1 MAYRVTPLEQF
12 ERTGDNMT
20 TLSLGQAARLAGL
33 GKTTLARAI
42 KNGRLPAAVTKM
54 ADMRLTLP
62 NLRACIPPGLRVRR
76 SQLPVLWGA
85 RANADATADTE
96 LHDRLA
102 TAEERLT
109 ELKAMVE
116 DLRRDRDAWRDQ
128 AQKLA
133 LQTPA
138 APWRWLRS
146 TG

>member
-1 MAYRVTPLEQF
+1 
-12 ERTGDNMT
+12 MT
-20 TLSLGQAARLAGL
+20 ILSLGQAARLTGL
-33 GKTTLARAI
+33 GKTTLARAM

-62 NLRACIPPGLRVRR
+62 NLRACIPSRLMVRR
-76 SQLPVLWGA
+76 SQLPVPWGA
-85 RANADATADTE
+85 RANVDATADTE

-133 LQTPA
+133 LPTP
-138 APWRWLRS
+138 PMTLWRWLRT
-146 TG
+146 TGT